1 MISRVKQFGAG
12 LDLPDASQRPP
23 VRQQPV
29 VEHVGIFPRQ
39 GLSRPDLPLDG
50 RCGGCRAAGREYVR
64 AVEMPGLGKLTPSQ
78 EFGWYVSVPVAASGL
93 GGAVGRVI
101 VPDGYAVD
109 PDKDEIHRAVAAL
122 LTGDDSGIRAAS
134 IDLYRYYVD
143 SVRLARESGLDAELP
158 EIASVEDVWDHV
170 SLGSEFHVD
179 RDPADGHVYVS
190 IEGECDWEPEHGLQL
205 VLKDGRTVTKVG
217 PFDGHLTNA
226 SAHARSDLEGV
237 VYVSP
242 FPD

>member
-1 MISRVKQFGAG
+1 MA
-12 LDLPDASQRPP
+12 
-23 VRQQPV
+23 
-29 VEHVGIFPRQ
+29 E
-39 GLSRPDLPLDG
+39 
-50 RCGGCRAAGREYVR
+50 REYVR
-64 AVEMPGLGKLTPSQ
+64 AVEMPGLGRLTRSRD
-78 EFGWYVSVPVAASGL
+78 FGWYVSDPVTASGL

-109 PDKDEIHRAVAAL
+109 PSKDEIHRAVAAL
-122 LTGDDSGIRAAS
+122 LTGDDSAIRAAR

-143 SVRLARESGLDAELP
+143 SVRLARASGLDAVLP
-158 EIASVEDVWDHV
+158 EIAGVEDVWDHV
-170 SLGSEFHVD
+170 SLGGEFHVD
-179 RDPADGHVYVS
+179 RDPVDGHVYVS
-190 IEGECDWEPEHGLQL
+190 IEGECDREPEHGLQL

-226 SAHARSDLEGV
+226 LAYARSDLQGV